1 MPASISGIRSGLA
14 TNLRTISGLRVF
26 EEIPDNPSPPT
37 AIVMLGNI
45 QYHQAMQNG
54 LTQYQFIVQCI
65 VGRAAE
71 KQAQRYLDLY
81 ADVTGASS
89 VKAALESNRTLGNV
103 VQDLVVTAMPNLGSI
118 IVNDQTY
125 LAADFNVTVYA

>member
-1 MPASISGIRSGLA
+1 MLNGIS
-14 TNLRTISGLRVF
+14 
-26 EEIPDNPSPPT
+26 
-37 AIVMLGNI
+37 
-45 QYHQAMQNG
+45 YHRAMVNG
-54 LTQYQFIVQCI
+54 LTEYQFLVQVI

-81 ADVTGASS
+81 ADVTGQSS
-89 VKAALESNRTLGNV
+89 VKAAVESNRTLNGA

-118 IVNDQTY
+118 IVNDQNY